1 MNKLK
6 INISVILFLYFL
18 NSFGQNPII
27 ELTFSAINNEQY
39 ITLDSI
45 LIKNLT
51 QEGDTML
58 YSPDSVLILEN
69 VSITNPESIE
79 DNNSLKITNN
89 YPNPFVDKT
98 SVNIYVPFK
107 DNVELYIY
115 NQYGMLLT
123 YFENILETG
132 EHSFKIFPGRE
143 KFNLLVANYRGQIQT
158 IKLINLNNSGTNKSG
173 IEYLGSSMNDLMQK
187 SNYSYSKGFN
197 FDIGDEL
204 LFVGYSSDLES
215 GIMDTILESKSYI
228 FQFATNISCPGTPTV
243 IYGGQEYNTIQI
255 FSQCWLK
262 ENLNIGTMIPGI
274 NVMQDNGTIEKY
286 CYNDDEANCDEYGGL
301 YLWDEMMQYTN
312 TQGIQGICPPGWHI
326 PTDNEWKILEG
337 TVDSQYSVGDPEWD
351 SVYWRGFDAGL
362 NLKSTS
368 GWYFNGNGT
377 DLYGYMALPSGCR
390 GNDGNFYYL
399 GHNGFFWSSTD
410 LETYFAWPRKLD
422 YYHDDVYRNNNYKYF
437 GFSVRC
443 LHD

>member
-143 KFNLLVANYRGQIQT
+143 KFNLL
-158 IKLINLNNSGTNKSG
+158 
-173 IEYLGSSMNDLMQK
+173 
-187 SNYSYSKGFN
+187 
-197 FDIGDEL
+197 
-204 LFVGYSSDLES
+204 
-215 GIMDTILESKSYI
+215 
-228 FQFATNISCPGTPTV
+228 
-243 IYGGQEYNTIQI
+243 
-255 FSQCWLK
+255 
-262 ENLNIGTMIPGI
+262 
-274 NVMQDNGTIEKY
+274 
-286 CYNDDEANCDEYGGL
+286 
-301 YLWDEMMQYTN
+301 
-312 TQGIQGICPPGWHI
+312 
-326 PTDNEWKILEG
+326 
-337 TVDSQYSVGDPEWD
+337 
-351 SVYWRGFDAGL
+351 
-362 NLKSTS
+362 
-368 GWYFNGNGT
+368 
-377 DLYGYMALPSGCR
+377 
-390 GNDGNFYYL
+390 
-399 GHNGFFWSSTD
+399 
-410 LETYFAWPRKLD
+410 
-422 YYHDDVYRNNNYKYF
+422 
-437 GFSVRC
+437 
-443 LHD
+443 